1 MARTIPRVYTEA
13 ERLEQQN
20 LRRERIRQEIAKEKV
35 AYARALSSSWPLA
48 SIPRSWKT
56 EPYAWEYESL
66 QGSMAPVPETGS
78 IAHANS
84 PCQDSQESSHDN
96 PTPIDSPKSTSMIEA
111 LPLELLELI
120 VRIALD
126 LDEQQKPTGAP
137 KVWEPY
143 PINDSSK
150 GKLPP
155 GRMVSRTALP
165 LILSCRTLRT
175 ITHAIILSHVQFWSP
190 NNRQT
195 DWLLTSLDKG
205 SLLSRLRHVAIN
217 LDGNSSN
224 TWDGKGQTY
233 GDDECSYQLVANG
246 SALLER
252 LPDDLSSLSLTT
264 QDDGDYSSYIYFGRI
279 HPAFQQSL
287 ARLRNLRHLE
297 LDFYNQWLSLN
308 LWCAKPPVSMTF
320 LAKDVALPPPMFPNL
335 RHLYLTGCLSES
347 VTSEDVIVAFSQ
359 QQLPSLQSLVIDRL
373 LYEDEGPPVF
383 VPEVIKHMNPLR
395 EFSWLNYDFGI
406 EIRRSLGD
414 PHDLPMREHLEALK
428 RHHGVTL
435 ELLTLNY
442 NGEWGRPEY
451 DFTEDYLKDFIKAIP
466 TLNKVYI
473 DIPGIG
479 VKITVGPSTIDD

>member
-1 MARTIPRVYTEA
+1 
-13 ERLEQQN
+13 
-20 LRRERIRQEIAKEKV
+20 
-35 AYARALSSSWPLA
+35 
-48 SIPRSWKT
+48 
-56 EPYAWEYESL
+56 
-66 QGSMAPVPETGS
+66 
-78 IAHANS
+78 
-84 PCQDSQESSHDN
+84 
-96 PTPIDSPKSTSMIEA
+96 MIEA

-126 LDEQQKPTGAP
+126 LDQQQKPTDAP
-137 KVWEPY
+137 KVWEPC

-155 GRMVSRTALP
+155 RRMVSRTALP

-175 ITHAIILSHVQFWSP
+175 ITHAVIFSNVQFWSP

-205 SLLSRLRHVAIN
+205 SLLTRLRHVAIN
-217 LDGNSSN
+217 LDGNSSI
-224 TWDGKGQTY
+224 TWDDKGQTY
-233 GDDECSYQLVANG
+233 GADERSDQLVAKG
-246 SALLER
+246 SELLER
-252 LPDDLSSLSLTT
+252 LPDDLVSLSLTA
-264 QDDGDYSSYIYFGRI
+264 QDDGDYSPYIYFGRI

-297 LDFYNQWLSLN
+297 LDFYYQWLSLN
-308 LWCAKPPVSMTF
+308 LWCAKPPASMTF
-320 LAKDVALPPPMFPNL
+320 SAKDVALPPPMFPNL
-335 RHLYLTGCLSES
+335 RHLYLNGCLSGS

-373 LYEDEGPPVF
+373 LYEDEGVF
-383 VPEVIKHMNPLR
+383 VPEVIMHMNPLR
-395 EFSWLNYDFGI
+395 EFSWLNYDFRI
-406 EIRRSLGD
+406 DIRRSLGN
-414 PHDLPMREHLEALK
+414 PHELPMKGHLEALK
-428 RHHGVTL
+428 HHHGTTL

-442 NGEWGRPEY
+442 NWEWGKPEY

-466 TLNKVYI
+466 TLNKIYI

>member
-1 MARTIPRVYTEA
+1 
-13 ERLEQQN
+13 
-20 LRRERIRQEIAKEKV
+20 
-35 AYARALSSSWPLA
+35 
-48 SIPRSWKT
+48 
-56 EPYAWEYESL
+56 
-66 QGSMAPVPETGS
+66 MAPVPETGS
-78 IAHANS
+78 IVHANS

-96 PTPIDSPKSTSMIEA
+96 PTPIDSRKSISMIEA

-126 LDEQQKPTGAP
+126 LEEQQKPTGAP

-143 PINDSSK
+143 PINDYSK

-155 GRMVSRTALP
+155 GRMDTAHHHH
-165 LILSCRTLRT
+165 S
-175 ITHAIILSHVQFWSP
+175 IIFSHVQFWSS
-190 NNRQT
+190 NNQQT
-195 DWLLTSLDKG
+195 DWLLASLDKG
-205 SLLSRLRHVAIN
+205 SLLPRLRHVAIN

-224 TWDGKGQTY
+224 TWDGKGQTD
-233 GDDECSYQLVANG
+233 GDDGCSDQLVANG

-252 LPDDLSSLSLTT
+252 LPDDLLSLSLTT

-287 ARLRNLRHLE
+287 ARLRNLHRLE

-335 RHLYLTGCLSES
+335 RHLYLTGCLSGS

-383 VPEVIKHMNPLR
+383 VPEVIMHMNPLR

-414 PHDLPMREHLEALK
+414 PHDLPMRGHLEALK
-428 RHHGVTL
+428 GHHGVTL

-451 DFTEDYLKDFIKAIP
+451 DFTEDYLKEFIKAIP
-466 TLNKVYI
+466 TLNKIYI